1 MDEYIEYITLGYAE
15 LDRLGEVDCRPYA
28 AVDVTRVCFSE
39 LDYDPWELI
48 RAIRAQVTQAPL
60 ALTLAGQCLT
70 GDRVQPDDVVEA
82 FVAKSV
88 ENGISEFRI
97 YDPLNDPRNLQTAIS
112 AAKKFGARVYA
123 GMVYAKNSAY
133 SPAFFAGYA
142 AQLDALG
149 ADGVWLFSLSDEFA
163 CRDLIK
169 TIKESSGLPLGASC
183 ATSVISEIA
192 LDAGVALYENE
203 ACEPV
208 PTEYSVEVERVR
220 EDAGSPPLYGFVR
233 DIILEQAEKN
243 HNTDDYSEVVPR
255 FKDLILGKY
264 GRTPCPISQEIIS
277 RVCGGEA
284 LVLVRPADLIPPA
297 LDVIEE
303 KIAAWSE
310 QDEDLLTYALF
321 GEAAV
326 EFFKRRNAI
335 RYSLDLPH
343 AHPENGIHTV

>member
-1 MDEYIEYITLGYAE
+1 MEEFREYITLGYTE

-28 AVDVTRVCFSE
+28 AVDITCVCFSE

-48 RAIRAQVTQAPL
+48 RAIRAQLTQAPL

-149 ADGVWLFSLSDEFA
+149 ADGVWLFSLSDEFT

-169 TIKESSGLPLGASC
+169 TIKESSGLLLGASC
-183 ATSVISEIA
+183 ATSVISGIA
-192 LDAGVALYENE
+192 LDASADFFENE
-203 ACEPV
+203 ASEIIPAECSDYIEK
-208 PTEYSVEVERVR
+208 VR

-233 DIILEQAEKN
+233 DIIIEQSMMNQSGEAY
-243 HNTDDYSEVVPR
+243 TAVAPR
-255 FKDLILGKY
+255 FKDLLLGKY
-264 GRTPCPISQEIIS
+264 GRTPCPISQELVSAI
-277 RVCGGEA
+277 CGGEA
-284 LVLVRPADLIPPA
+284 LVLVRPADLIEPA
-297 LDVIEE
+297 LDLIED
-303 KIAAWSE
+303 KIAAWIE
-310 QDEDLLTYALF
+310 QEEDVLTYALF
-321 GEAAV
+321 GGDAI
-326 EFFKRRNAI
+326 EFFKRRNAK

-343 AHPENGIHTV
+343 SHPEKGIHTI